1 MWGKGSLFLDPLK
14 EIDAAGYKITVILDT
29 LRIEWHFSVGRSPLM
44 VQILGMTLAI
54 LMPSAEMLTKA
65 LLSQED
71 S

>member
-1 MWGKGSLFLDPLK
+1 
-14 EIDAAGYKITVILDT
+14 
-29 LRIEWHFSVGRSPLM
+29 M

-54 LMPSAEMLTKA
+54 LMPSTEMLTKA